1 MTSEGL
7 LLSPFQAPLLSLL
20 ALVPFDDGPH
30 LHHVR
35 RECTRVTTPVLSAR
49 GFQEGRE
56 ATAISLVY
64 VFSSF
69 PIIYGKPCA
78 LDFRPWK
85 SPTTADIHTGGL
97 SGICSRRVHT
107 DLSLLR
113 ETHKMEHYSA
123 QKKEGN
129 LETCS
134 DGDGWP
140 LRTAVSTGSQTQKA
154 TQPANPPSHLSY
166 RKSEIRERGQRACG
180 RRNLTF
186 STDAGKSLGGL

>member
-1 MTSEGL
+1 MVHISTTSAERAHGW
-7 LLSPFQAPLLSLL
+7 
-20 ALVPFDDGPH
+20 H
-30 LHHVR
+30 
-35 RECTRVTTPVLSAR
+35 VTTPVLSAR

-56 ATAISLVY
+56 AMAISLVY

-78 LDFRPWK
+78 LDFYPWK

-123 QKKEGN
+123 QKKRGKPGDMLRRGWGVLEDSSQHREPDPEGH
-129 LETCS
+129 
-134 DGDGWP
+134 
-140 LRTAVSTGSQTQKA
+140 TASEFALTPKLQKVGSPRAWAKGLWQEELNVLKGCGKEPRRSMRVMEEKRST
-154 TQPANPPSHLSY
+154 
-166 RKSEIRERGQRACG
+166 
-180 RRNLTF
+180 
-186 STDAGKSLGGL
+186 TD